1 MLFFSV
7 EWENKINGKDVV
19 LDNDDLSVR
28 DDDPIIFLA
37 WERVRVLGTLLYIV
51 DLLVHKLVDVL
62 VQGFIRC

>member
-1 MLFFSV
+1 MTIYL
-7 EWENKINGKDVV
+7 
-19 LDNDDLSVR
+19 VR